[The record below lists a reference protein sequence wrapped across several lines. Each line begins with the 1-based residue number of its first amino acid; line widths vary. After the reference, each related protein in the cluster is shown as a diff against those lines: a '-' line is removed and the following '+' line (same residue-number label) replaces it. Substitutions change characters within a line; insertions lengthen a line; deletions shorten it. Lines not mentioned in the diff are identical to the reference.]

1 MVGTAF
7 RMDGGKREG
16 RVNEFGGDGEALD
29 APAEVDFSRLIVP
42 IAIVE
47 LQPNVRVAPAWRK
60 WPKRVPL
67 VPRS

>member
-29 APAEVDFSRLIVP
+29 ALAEVDFSRL
-42 IAIVE
+42 
-47 LQPNVRVAPAWRK
+47 LF
-60 WPKRVPL
+60 PL
-67 VPRS
+67 PSWNCSQMCGLPPPGASGRREFL